1 MNIDA
6 DALKARG
13 ATIYRDFTAGQRAT
27 LAVAALAVIVGGYLF
42 MQWAAAPSWTPLYTN
57 LEGDDAAD
65 VTSEL
70 NSMGVAYELQDGG
83 TTIMVDRADVYQTR
97 IDLSAQGL
105 PRVGG
110 DGWNLLDEQGLTT
123 SEFRQ
128 RIDFQ
133 RAMEGELAK
142 TIASMDTV
150 DVATVHLVMPED
162 DLFSGDD
169 VHPSAS
175 VLLKTAGGAVLS
187 SGQVQAVVHMVAS
200 SVEGMKPEYV
210 TVADNTGRVLSAP
223 GQDGVEIA
231 AGDQKVA
238 QQAGFE
244 AAVAR
249 SLESLLIPVT
259 GVGKAHVVVSAD
271 LDFDQKESVTETFGE
286 PDTAPVVSEN
296 TSSETYTGGVG
307 NQIGGVLGPESVPL
321 AEGADGSDY
330 NKEDASRTYAVNKVT
345 EQIKASPGSVRRM
358 SVAVLLD
365 EGAGVN
371 TADIQTLVSAAAGL
385 VPERGDTIEVSAM
398 AFGAADVA
406 DAAAE
411 GTSSSG
417 ETDDMI
423 MTLARTGGVLLLVL
437 IVLLLAYRSAKK
449 SSISKY
455 PMAIPLP
462 NAAEETAAL
471 LADLAGE
478 IDGGKH
484 HSVNQAGQGRP
495 EHIELNSAA
504 PRHVVLQDQI
514 GDLIDRQPEDVAAV
528 LRTWLADRRG

>member
-6 DALKARG
+6 NALKARG
-13 ATIYRDFTAGQRAT
+13 ATIYRDFTAGQRVT
-27 LAVAALAVIVGGYLF
+27 LVVAALAVVVGGYMF
-42 MQWAAAPSWTPLYTN
+42 MQWAAAPSWTPLYTS

-65 VTSEL
+65 VTAEL
-70 NSMGVAYELQDGG
+70 NSMGIAYELEDGG
-83 TTIMVDRADVYQTR
+83 TTIMVDRSDVYQTR

-128 RIDFQ
+128 RVDFQ

-142 TIASMDTV
+142 TIASMETV

-175 VLLKTAGGAVLS
+175 VLLETEADAVLS
-187 SGQVQAVVHMVAS
+187 SGQIQAVVHMISS
-200 SVEGMKPEYV
+200 SVEGMKPDYV
-210 TVADNTGRVLSAP
+210 TVADSTGRVLNAP
-223 GQDGVEIA
+223 GQDGVDIA
-231 AGDQKVA
+231 AGEQRVA
-238 QQAGFE
+238 QQAGYE
-244 AAVAR
+244 QAVAR
-249 SLESLLIPVT
+249 SIESLLLPVT

-286 PDTAPVVSEN
+286 PDTAPVVSES
-296 TSSETYTGGVG
+296 TSSEEYTGGAG
-307 NQIGGVLGPESVPL
+307 NQVAGVLGPD
-321 AEGADGSDY
+321 GAPVADGDGSDY
-330 NKEDASRTYAVNKVT
+330 NKEDASRTFAVNKVT
-345 EQIKASPGSVRRM
+345 EQIKAAPGSVQRL
-358 SVAVLLD
+358 SVAVLVD
-365 EGAGVN
+365 ENAGVN
-371 TADIQTLVSAAAGL
+371 TADIQNLVSAAAGI

-406 DAAAE
+406 DTADA

-417 ETDDMI
+417 ETDDMV

-455 PMAIPLP
+455 PTAIPLP

-478 IDGGKH
+478 IDGGFGGDVA
-484 HSVNQAGQGRP
+484 SRAGAKAM
-495 EHIELNSAA
+495 ELPTADA
-504 PRHVVLQDQI
+504 PRHVVLQEQI

-528 LRTWLADRRG
+528 LRTWLADRRT